1 MADQNFRVKRGL
13 EVGIGATVLTAL
25 SSGRVGIGT
34 TNPTAQLQ
42 VGSGSS
48 AVVVDTDGRLI
59 FGKTTTTDI
68 SGFNSYLQLQGTNF
82 DTASIALSNN
92 AGNNT
97 GSYILLG
104 KARSGFAG
112 GYVSVANGDNL
123 GQLRFMGADG
133 TKYVES
139 AYIGV
144 TCNGIPGIGTMP
156 GRMFFS
162 TNPGVGTDRVQE
174 RMCITPSGNIGI
186 GTAAPIAQLQI
197 NSSITNSF
205 YSYRNSGENSAWV
218 VTGDSDVAALRF
230 QNSLMHYRIGIQGST
245 QLVIRDVTNTGNR
258 VAITSTGEVLINTTT
273 ATGTASQPLQITG
286 GAYVSGSVGVGTT
299 NPFSTLDVQGTT
311 YSNRISIGSSSRK
324 SSGLSGAV
332 TDNQL
337 YFYTESDT
345 TTFPIVIERN
355 SPALDNVESLIQ
367 FSLQNAGGYY
377 SQAYFG
383 ALSTPASDGDL
394 GRGAT
399 FIWKQRQGNN
409 STETMRLTRSGRLGI
424 GSTSPTQTL
433 DVNGGAYIKGT
444 TEIQTNDGSTQSV
457 WTTTL
462 DSKSGSLNN
471 VGLLVQPESVYS
483 GSGTYSP
490 VVFSAGISTSVP
502 GGNIYGVQNY
512 VNIAKTGSVDGS
524 ITHGIYNVVARN
536 STSDT
541 AYAAVGLV
549 YVSRNEYQQGTS
561 IGSSSRSGN
570 IWNTFNQ
577 STISKGT
584 STAIYN
590 TYNNTQVASVSSGQ
604 TASVSVAYGSYNIVT
619 VGSGVTGGIGTL
631 TNYYGYYVLPI
642 SQVTGQLTNYYGL
655 YLDTPIVNGTLTN
668 RYSIYSEDA
677 SSPMHHAGSI
687 GIGTTNP
694 SSKLHVVGDTLV
706 TGVSTIVANSSTE
719 AFRITQL
726 GTGNALVVEDSTN
739 PDASP
744 FVIDNIG
751 NVGIGTTN
759 PQALMQVGAA
769 NSQAFVVAQVGIAVS
784 VGIGTTNPR
793 SALDVN
799 GNALFNTIENREPY
813 FSAPGNLFSF
823 PGLENDIKYP
833 ASSYEITE
841 VQCVADV
848 AGSLN
853 NTYFTLYGP
862 VGLNTAASGIVTTF
876 NTTLTE
882 KLVVVWF
889 NVAGAGVTPSVVGAG
904 RSVGIAITSG
914 ASAVSIAS
922 SIATTFSSDT
932 TFTVG
937 DSGIGTVYFA
947 ANTPNNFT
955 DSSAGTSGFAVTTTS
970 NGSGSLSGSAKWY
983 GGVLAPN
990 GKIYGIPAVSSS
1002 VLVIDPSVVGAGRS
1016 VGIAI
1021 TSGASAVSIASSIAT
1036 TFSSDTTFTVG
1047 DSGIGTVYFAAN
1059 TPNNFTDSS
1068 AGTSGFAVT
1077 TTSNG
1082 SGSLSGSAKW
1092 YGGVLAPNGKI
1103 YGIPAVSSSVLVI
1116 DPATGITTTFGSLS
1130 GTYKWIGGV
1139 LAPNGKIYGIPYAST
1154 SVLVIDP
1161 ATNTTSTFGS
1171 LSGSSKWYGGVLAP
1185 NGKIYGIPFTSTSV
1199 LVIDPAVGTA
1209 TTFGSLS
1216 GTNKWDGGVLAPNG
1230 KIYGIPYDST
1240 SVLVIDPATNTTST
1254 FGSLSGSSK
1263 WSGGVLAPNGKI
1275 YGIPFNSTSVLVI
1288 DPATNTT
1295 STFGSLSGSNKWVK
1309 GVLAPNGKIYC
1320 ISYDSTSV
1328 LVIDPSTNTTS
1339 TFGSLSGTAK
1349 WVGGVLAPNGK
1360 IYGIPSNSTNIL
1372 SIGGGTAA
1380 IPDWY
1385 LSAYQNKF

>member
-1002 VLVIDPSVVGAGRS
+1002 VLVIDP
-1016 VGIAI
+1016 
-1021 TSGASAVSIASSIAT
+1021 
-1036 TFSSDTTFTVG
+1036 
-1047 DSGIGTVYFAAN
+1047 
-1059 TPNNFTDSS
+1059 
-1068 AGTSGFAVT
+1068 
-1077 TTSNG
+1077 
-1082 SGSLSGSAKW
+1082 
-1092 YGGVLAPNGKI
+1092 
-1103 YGIPAVSSSVLVI
+1103 
-1116 DPATGITTTFGSLS
+1116 ATGITTTFGSLS